1 MTQYVIC
8 ALQMEGFHCWPE
20 ADGELAYLKTHT
32 VISFLLRQSF
42 QFTMQT
48 VK

>member
-20 ADGELAYLKTHT
+20 NSHISKTRT

-42 QFTMQT
+42 QFAMQT

>member
-8 ALQMEGFHCWPE
+8 ALQLMENSHIS
-20 ADGELAYLKTHT
+20 KTHT

-42 QFTMQT
+42 RFTMQT